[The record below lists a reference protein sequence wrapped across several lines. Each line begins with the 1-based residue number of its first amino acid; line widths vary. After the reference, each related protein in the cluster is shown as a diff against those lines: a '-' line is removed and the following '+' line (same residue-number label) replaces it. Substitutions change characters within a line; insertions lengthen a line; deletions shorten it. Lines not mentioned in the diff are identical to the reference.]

1 MVKLINDNFLKVMIL
16 IMFVLVTSCKEDDK
30 ANSEVT
36 SENTEQGCPQRP
48 QKSLKEANINTIE
61 FDENELAKS
70 GIINQNET
78 IGYRLEGK
86 SEQEL
91 KYETNDN
98 ICVWIFTPENE
109 VLKQTELPMDGTYIM
124 QVTTPAGSRSFDLTV
139 NLESPSSP
147 AKEPKNEA
155 ETPKR
160 ISPREAVTKY
170 YTQIN
175 QRQYDQSWNQ
185 LSQNFK
191 QAPNGFSSYVNWW
204 DKVRNVEIGEVQ
216 LIDESEN
223 RATVNAQ
230 LTYAM
235 EDGEQY
241 KDPKDRIILTWD
253 SQQQTWLINDKFDPS
268 R

>member
-1 MVKLINDNFLKVMIL
+1 M
-16 IMFVLVTSCKEDDK
+16 MFVLVTSCTEDEK
-30 ANSEVT
+30 ANSNVT
-36 SENTEQGCPQRP
+36 SNQTDQGCPKRP
-48 QKSLKEANINTIE
+48 EMPLQEESINTLE
-61 FDENELAKS
+61 FKEDELAKS

-78 IGYRLEGK
+78 IGYRLQGK

-98 ICVWIFTPENE
+98 ICVWVFTPENE
-109 VLKQTELPMDGTYIM
+109 VLKQTELPIDGTYIM
-124 QVTTPAGSRSFDLTV
+124 QVTTPVGSRSFDLTI

-147 AKEPKNEA
+147 AKEAKNEA
-155 ETPKR
+155 KTPKR
-160 ISPREAVTKY
+160 ISPREAVTEH

-175 QRQYDQSWNQ
+175 QRQYEQTWNQ
-185 LSQNFK
+185 LSQNF
-191 QAPNGFSSYVNWW
+191 QQRANGFSNYVNWW
-204 DKVRNVEIGEVQ
+204 DKVRTVKIGEVQ

-241 KDPKDRIILTWD
+241 QDPKDRIILTWD
-253 SQQQTWLINDKFDPS
+253 SQQQTWLIDDKFDPS